1 MSGSAFRTRFRTRK
15 AGLSS
20 TGPGGLT
27 RLASALWARSAARV
41 PELRGADRAGRGGRG
56 HQPDPA
62 DDVVLLAPLHTNTAL
77 FAKQAASLDRISGG
91 RLVLGL
97 GIGGREDDF
106 AASGLTMAGRGQR
119 FDEQLAEM
127 QRIWAGEGRGD
138 IGPIG
143 PTPARPGG
151 PELILGGSTEAS
163 FRRVARVADGWIMGG
178 GTPAMFAQAAA
189 AVDQAWQD
197 EGRPG
202 KPRKLSLAYF
212 ALGPDARAL
221 ADGYLGHYY
230 AFLGDI
236 AGQIAA
242 SAAVSPEMVKG
253 YAAAFAEAG
262 CDELIFVPTSSSLE
276 QVGCSLRR
284 CPEGASIAGEAPQCG
299 WLAGPRLTGCHG
311 RSSGS
316 NGPDHVADGADRTVA
331 AADHVCDQP
340 GPSGLVR
347 GADSPPTPRPARNA
361 TEWRCV
367 LAPGDRHHRG
377 QPRRARPG
385 RHDQTDRRLT
395 PAHLQRA
402 PAVHLHRRHRS
413 RPGPGQQ
420 PQPQRRGLA
429 RVPASR

>member
-1 MSGSAFRTRFRTRK
+1 MDVGIGLPNAVPDTEGRT
-15 AGLSS
+15 LVD
-20 TGPGGLT
+20 
-27 RLASALWARSAARV
+27 WARRADEAGFSTLGTIGRLVYPNYEELIALAAAAAVTSRIR
-41 PELRGADRAGRGGRG
+41 LTTS
-56 HQPDPA
+56 
-62 DDVVLLAPLHTNTAL
+62 VLLAPLHTNTAL

-106 AASGLTMAGRGQR
+106 AASGLTMAGRGRR

-143 PTPARPGG
+143 PPPARPGG

-242 SAAVSPEMVKG
+242 GAAVSPEMVQG
-253 YAAAFAEAG
+253 YAAAFAEVG

-276 QVGCSLRR
+276 QVGLL
-284 CPEGASIAGEAPQCG
+284 AEAV
-299 WLAGPRLTGCHG
+299 
-311 RSSGS
+311 S
-316 NGPDHVADGADRTVA
+316 
-331 AADHVCDQP
+331 
-340 GPSGLVR
+340 
-347 GADSPPTPRPARNA
+347 
-361 TEWRCV
+361 
-367 LAPGDRHHRG
+367 
-377 QPRRARPG
+377 
-385 RHDQTDRRLT
+385 
-395 PAHLQRA
+395 
-402 PAVHLHRRHRS
+402 
-413 RPGPGQQ
+413 
-420 PQPQRRGLA
+420 
-429 RVPASR
+429 